1 MTKEELRKDPD
12 KVVRYIGHIPSEW
25 VADRTS
31 VKEIL
36 DGVKFLIA
44 GHHSV
49 EIVRVQDQEDRIVG
63 YTRGS
68 KDWRGKDMK
77 LAYGEDVYLIYK
89 KRNTID
95 GRDFKL
101 EHWVELLFND
111 SLDNIDY
118 DGYLS

>member
-1 MTKEELRKDPD
+1 MTMKELLKDSN

-36 DGVKFLIA
+36 DGVKYLTA
-44 GHHSV
+44 GHPSV
-49 EIVRVQDQEDRIVG
+49 QIVRVQDEEDRIVG

-68 KDWRGKDMK
+68 KEWRGKDMR
-77 LAYGEDVYLIYK
+77 LAYGEDVYLMYP

-95 GRDFKL
+95 GRDTKL
-101 EHWVELLFND
+101 EHWVELIFND
-111 SLDNIDY
+111 AIDNVDY